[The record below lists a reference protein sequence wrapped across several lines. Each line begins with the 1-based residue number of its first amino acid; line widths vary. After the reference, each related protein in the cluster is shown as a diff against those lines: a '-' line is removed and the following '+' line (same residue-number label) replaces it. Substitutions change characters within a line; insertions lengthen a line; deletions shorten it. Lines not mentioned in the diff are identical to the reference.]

1 MQPITCSF
9 LAFGS
14 LLLAANQ
21 CLGSPP
27 LAADQAK
34 KGSSTA
40 AKKFL
45 AGACALDI
53 TPKQF
58 PVIISG
64 GFLEGTASE
73 VHEPL
78 HARALVLDDGQNQV
92 AICVVDTLMMPRE
105 LVDQAK
111 RLAEEATGIPTSHI
125 LVAATHTHL
134 APSVMGA
141 LGTGVEEDYAR
152 LLPDWIAQSIERAT
166 GNLRPA
172 QVGWTVVDDFEHTNC
187 RRWVRRPDRIG
198 TDPFGQQTIR
208 AMMHPGYQNPDYI
221 GPAGP
226 KDAGLSILAVQSPD
240 EQPIALLANYSMHY
254 FGARPVSADY
264 FGLFAKKIKAR
275 LRATSLEP
283 PFVGFMS
290 QGTSGDL
297 HWMDYSQ
304 PHKPIDIDTYT
315 DQLVEVVHQACKQI
329 HYHDWLS
336 LAAAETTLTLH
347 RRTPEESRLSW
358 ARQIVAGMEG
368 QKPQNQQEV
377 YALEQIYLHEKPVR
391 ELVLQAIRIGE
402 LGMVAIPC
410 EVFGITGLKIK
421 AQSPL
426 QPTINFELAN
436 GAEGYIP
443 PPEQHFLGGYTTWP
457 ARSAGL
463 EVEAEPKILDAVLK
477 LLEKVSGQP
486 RSKPVAPLGRY
497 AETVL
502 ASQPVAYWRM
512 NEFNGPKAVDV
523 SGNGNNGIY
532 EPGVAF
538 YLEGPKSAGFCGG
551 EHINRAAHFA
561 GGRMK
566 ATLPGL
572 PDRYSVEMWFWN
584 GLPNDAR
591 AVTGY
596 LFSWGINQAKGA
608 PGDHLG
614 IGGTHLQEKAAG
626 KLFFYN
632 GDKLKGDELKQLLV
646 GKTQIPP
653 KTWTYV
659 ALVRDG
665 DRITLYVNGNPEQG
679 IDAQAGSGY
688 PDGIQQFFIGGRCD
702 NLFNFEGKID
712 EVAVYD
718 RPLSAQEIA
727 KHYAAALKL

>member
-1 MQPITCSF
+1 MNPITHSF
-9 LAFGS
+9 TLGLF
-14 LLLAANQ
+14 LLTANG
-21 CLGSPP
+21 CLDSP
-27 LAADQAK
+27 LAEQTTKTPSPAPQK
-34 KGSSTA
+34 L
-40 AKKFL
+40 FR
-45 AGACALDI
+45 AGACELDI

-73 VHEPL
+73 VNERL
-78 HARALVLDDGQNQV
+78 HARTLVLDDGQTKI

-111 RLAEEATGIPTSHI
+111 RLTEEVTGIPASHMLI
-125 LVAATHTHL
+125 SATHTHL

-141 LGTGVEEDYAR
+141 LGSGVEEGYAR
-152 LLPDWIAQSIERAT
+152 LLPDWIAQSIERAA

-172 QVGWTVVDDFEHTNC
+172 QVGWTVVNDFEHTNC
-187 RRWVRRPDRIG
+187 RRWIRRPDRIG
-198 TDPFGQQTIR
+198 TDPFGQPTIR

-240 EQPIALLANYSMHY
+240 GQPIALLTNYSMHY
-254 FGARPVSADY
+254 FGGQPVSADY
-264 FGLFAKKIKAR
+264 FGLFARKIKTR
-275 LRATSLEP
+275 LAATDLET
-283 PFVGFMS
+283 PFVGLMS

-304 PHKPIDIDTYT
+304 PRKSIDIDTYA
-315 DQLVEVVHQACKQI
+315 DQVVEVVSQACKPI
-329 HYHDWLS
+329 RYHDWVP
-336 LAAAETTLTLH
+336 LAVAQTTLTLH
-347 RRTPEESRLSW
+347 RRTPDEARLSW

-368 QKPQNQQEV
+368 PKPQNQQEV
-377 YALEQIYLHEKPVR
+377 YALEQLYLHEKPVR
-391 ELVLQAIRIGE
+391 ELVLQAIRVGE
-402 LGMVAIPC
+402 LGMTAIPC

-426 QPTINFELAN
+426 QSTINFELAN

-463 EVEAEPKILDAVLK
+463 EVEAEPKIVTAVLK

-486 RSKPVAPLGRY
+486 RRKPVAPLGSY

-502 ASQPVAYWRM
+502 DSQPVAYWRM
-512 NEFNGPKAVDV
+512 SEFHGPKAVDV
-523 SGNGNNGIY
+523 SGHGNHGVY

-538 YLEGPKSAGFCGG
+538 YLEGPQSAGFCAQK
-551 EHINRAAHFA
+551 HINRAAHFA

-572 PDRYSVEMWFWN
+572 TDRYSVEMWFFN
-584 GLPNDAR
+584 GLPKDAR

-596 LFSWGINQAKGA
+596 LFSRAINQAKDA

-614 IGGTHLQEKAAG
+614 IGGTHLQDKAAG

-632 GDKLKGDELKQLLV
+632 GDELKQLLV
-646 GKTQIPP
+646 GKTEIPL

-665 DRITLYVNGNPEQG
+665 DRMTLYVNGYPEPE
-679 IDAQAGSGY
+679 IDAQAEVSY
-688 PDGIQQFFIGGRCD
+688 PNSMEQFFIGGRYD
-702 NLFNFEGKID
+702 NIFNFEGKID

-718 RPLSAQEIA
+718 RLLSSQEVA
-727 KHYAAALKL
+727 KHYAASLEP